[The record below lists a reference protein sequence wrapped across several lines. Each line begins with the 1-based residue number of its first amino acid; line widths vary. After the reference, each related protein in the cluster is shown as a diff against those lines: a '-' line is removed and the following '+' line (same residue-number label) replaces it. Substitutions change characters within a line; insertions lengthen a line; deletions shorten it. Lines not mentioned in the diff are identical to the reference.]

1 MMKQRHLMLPLLLS
15 LTLVMGG
22 VQSPG
27 LDGHGGGSD
36 ELLADFELVQDLL
49 LQLNTCK
56 SMGFL
61 PGY

>member
-1 MMKQRHLMLPLLLS
+1 MLPLLLS
-15 LTLVMGG
+15 LTLVIGG
-22 VQSPG
+22 VQSPA
-27 LDGHGGGSD
+27 LDGHGWGSD
-36 ELLADFELVQDLL
+36 ELLADFELVQDFL